1 MSCTIVTAYFK
12 SPSKYNTASYDEW
25 MSNFLTTVDN
35 EMVIFCDRGSFE
47 FITNLRANFANK
59 TRVVSIELEQLYCSQ
74 PQFMEY
80 WKKDIARDCERN
92 IHNINLYII
101 WNEKA
106 MFVGK
111 VMKANPFKT
120 EFFMW
125 CDIGCFRYKEEV
137 NLFKKEFP
145 SKKFLKSA
153 KKDKMY
159 FLNICPF
166 EKEDFA
172 ILPNGLT
179 GEFKYL
185 NRIGGT
191 MFIGHKDIFEKYIEL
206 YYNCMIAYMN
216 QDYFAGKDQSIM
228 ATMCV
233 LYPEIFHLVTPVDGE
248 GNPWFYLQR
257 FLLLEVV

>member
-25 MSNFLTTVDN
+25 MTNFLTTVDN

-47 FITNLRANFANK
+47 FITTLRANFVNK
-59 TRVVSIELEQLYCSQ
+59 TRIVIIELEQLYCSQ
-74 PQFMEY
+74 PHFMEY
-80 WKKDIARDCERN
+80 WKKDFARDFEKN

-111 VMKANPFKT
+111 VMKADPFKT

-125 CDIGCFRYKEEV
+125 CDIGCFRYKDELH
-137 NLFKKEFP
+137 LFKKEFP

-159 FLNICPF
+159 FLNTCTF
-166 EKEDFA
+166 QKEDFE

-179 GEFKYL
+179 RELKYV
-185 NRIGGT
+185 NRMGGT
-191 MFIGHKDIFEKYIEL
+191 MFIGHKDIFEKYVEL
-206 YYNCMIAYMN
+206 YYNCMISYMN
-216 QDYFAGKDQSIM
+216 NDYFAGSDQNIIS
-228 ATMCV
+228 TMCI
-233 LYPEIFHLVTPVDGE
+233 LHPEIFEFVRPLPE
-248 GNPWFYLQR
+248 QGNPWFYLQR